1 MYIEFNNELM
11 NSRYIGRVKKVNL
24 NKDDTTVYALQYEL
38 MNGSNCIKEFDSESD
53 RDSEYEAL
61 KSES

>member
-1 MYIEFNNELM
+1 MYIEFDDELM

-38 MNGSNCIKEFDSESD
+38 MNGSNCIKEFNSESD
-53 RDSEYEAL
+53 RDSEYESL

>member
-1 MYIEFNNELM
+1 M
-11 NSRYIGRVKKVNL
+11 NSRYIGRVKKVDL
-24 NKDDTTVYALQYEL
+24 DKDGTTVYALQYEL

-53 RDSEYEAL
+53 RDSEYDSL

>member
-1 MYIEFNNELM
+1 MYIEFNDELM
-11 NSRYIGRVKKVNL
+11 NSRYIGRDKKVNL
-24 NKDDTTVYALQYEL
+24 NKDGTTVYALQYEL

-53 RDSEYEAL
+53 RDSEYESL

>member
-1 MYIEFNNELM
+1 MYIEFDDELM

-24 NKDDTTVYALQYEL
+24 NKDNTTVYALQYEL
-38 MNGSNCIKEFDSESD
+38 MNGSNCVKEFDSESD
-53 RDSEYEAL
+53 RDSEYESL